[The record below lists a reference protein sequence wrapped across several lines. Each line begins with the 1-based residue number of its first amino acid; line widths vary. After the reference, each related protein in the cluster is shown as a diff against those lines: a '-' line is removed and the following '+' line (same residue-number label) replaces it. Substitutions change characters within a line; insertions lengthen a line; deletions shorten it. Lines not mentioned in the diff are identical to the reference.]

1 MIGQAGLR
9 SGRTVITRREIA
21 GAANQVHVM
30 LIQPLT
36 YYEEPLTRCLN
47 TFLLQDRTK
56 YILKVPRAAYIV
68 TSGLVSAKL
77 AIWSCK
83 FSSVNETHPWIGMY
97 DCKFLFYI
105 QFFFYFIAYALPVV
119 CRYNEIRGTGLFR
132 GILNCLNR
140 KKKIVR
146 LFYSLELVFTIF
158 SVYSKAGAHYRL
170 FRKNFNQ

>member
-1 MIGQAGLR
+1 MRSVKPIFDARDVIGQAGLR

-47 TFLLQDRTK
+47 TFLLQDRRK

-77 AIWSCK
+77 AI
-83 FSSVNETHPWIGMY
+83 
-97 DCKFLFYI
+97 
-105 QFFFYFIAYALPVV
+105 
-119 CRYNEIRGTGLFR
+119 
-132 GILNCLNR
+132 
-140 KKKIVR
+140 
-146 LFYSLELVFTIF
+146 
-158 SVYSKAGAHYRL
+158 
-170 FRKNFNQ
+170 